1 MSIRL
6 MTMVFDRYPE
16 GGSEMLLALAMV
28 DHARDDGTSIWP
40 SVDELARK
48 TRQSRRTVQRQIAKM
63 VASGW
68 LEQVRT
74 ATGRRGLTN
83 EYRVC
88 AAWVA
93 GKELPA
99 TGVNM
104 TPVEDVAENATGD
117 RLTPQQTPEVI
128 HTGDRLTPDEVG
140 SRGVTR
146 DARGVTGD
154 ARGDT
159 AMTPESSG
167 TINNHTPLPPS
178 GGASGFDELF
188 AIYPNQDNRSKAERR
203 YLRLAPNAALQQ
215 TMRTAIEAQ
224 RLSKRWTKDDGEFVP
239 EFATWLR
246 NERWRDVP
254 RALVPGGMAWHETR
268 SGIDAKARELGLEPW
283 DEAAFSVGRGEPY
296 PVFSARVHSAFNEQL
311 KRIVK
316 DNAREVTCA

>member
-68 LEQVRT
+68 LEQVRA

-93 GKELPA
+93 GEELPA
-99 TGVNM
+99 TGVNL
-104 TPVEDVAENATGD
+104 TPVEDAAENPTGD
-117 RLTPQQTPEVI
+117 RLTPHQTPEVI
-128 HTGDRLTPDEVG
+128 HTGDRLAPDEG
-140 SRGVTR
+140 GARGVTR

-167 TINNHTPLPPS
+167 TINNHTPLPPG

-188 AIYPNQDNRSKAERR
+188 AIYPNHDNRSKAERR

-215 TMRTAIEAQ
+215 TMRSAIEAQ

-296 PVFSARVHSAFNEQL
+296 PVFSARVHAAFNEQL

>member
-68 LEQVRT
+68 LEQVRA

-83 EYRVC
+83 EYRVS

-93 GKELPA
+93 GETLA
-99 TGVNM
+99 TTTGVNL
-104 TPVEDVAENATGD
+104 TPDANAAETATGD
-117 RLTPQQTPEVI
+117 RLTPLKTPEVI
-128 HTGDRLTPDEVG
+128 HTGDRLTPHEVG

-167 TINNHTPLPPS
+167 TINNHTPLPPG
-178 GGASGFDELF
+178 GGATGFDELF
-188 AIYPNQDNRSKAERR
+188 SIYPNQDNRMKAERR
-203 YLRLAPNAALQQ
+203 YARLAPTAAQQQ
-215 TMRTAIEAQ
+215 TMRSAIEAQ
-224 RLSKRWTKDDGEFVP
+224 RLSKRWTKDGGEFVP
-239 EFATWLR
+239 EFSTWLR

-254 RALVPGGMAWHETR
+254 RAPGASAGPWHETR
-268 SGIDAKARELGLEPW
+268 SGIDAMARALGLAAW
-283 DEAAFSVGRGEPY
+283 DEGAFSMGRGESY
-296 PVFSARVHSAFNEQL
+296 LAFTARVRHAVDGAGST
-311 KRIVK
+311 V
-316 DNAREVTCA
+316 CA